1 MTTHERRECLLKV
14 ENLSLS
20 FPGKQVLS
28 DINFCIYNL
37 TRPGVEQGQVVSLIG
52 RSGIGKTQLFR
63 ILAGLKK
70 PDTGQVLINQEQT
83 PVRAGDMGVVPQN
96 YYLFPW
102 RKLRKNLELSAAKN
116 PALKAPD
123 AKAVIAQYAENF
135 GLSEHLDKYP
145 MQLSGGQRQRASII
159 QQLINGSNFLL
170 LDEPFSGLDA
180 ISIKQVTA
188 VLNKVSLSDE
198 LKTLI
203 IVSHDLE
210 NSLALSDTALILRR
224 EEGKEGATI
233 THNIDLV
240 GRNLTWQ
247 PDIKRLPE
255 FQKLIEEV
263 EGLL

>member
-1 MTTHERRECLLKV
+1 MINHERLECLLKV
-14 ENLSLS
+14 DNVNLS
-20 FPGKQVLS
+20 FPGKQVLR
-28 DINFCIYNL
+28 DINFCIYNI
-37 TRPGVEQGQVVSLIG
+37 TRPGVLQGQVVSLIG

-70 PDTGQVLINQEQT
+70 PDTGQVLINKEQHA
-83 PVRAGDMGVVPQN
+83 VHAGDMGVVPQN

-102 RKLRKNLELSAAKN
+102 RKVGKNLALAAAKN
-116 PALKAPD
+116 PNLKDGD
-123 AKAVIAQYAENF
+123 AAKVIAEYAADF
-135 GLSEHLDKYP
+135 GLTEHLDKYP

-210 NSLALSDTALILRR
+210 NALALSDTALILRR

-233 THNIDLV
+233 THNIDLIS
-240 GRNLTWQ
+240 RDLCWHQ
-247 PDIKRLPE
+247 DLKRRPE
-255 FQKLIEEV
+255 FQALIQEV
-263 EGLL
+263 EALL

>member
-1 MTTHERRECLLKV
+1 MISHERHDCLLKV
-14 ENLSLS
+14 ENVSLS
-20 FPGKQVLS
+20 FPGKQVLR
-28 DINFCIYNL
+28 DINFCIYDIK
-37 TRPGVEQGQVVSLIG
+37 RPGVLQGQVVSLIG

-63 ILAGLKK
+63 ILAGFKK
-70 PDTGQVLINQEQT
+70 PDTGQVLIDKEQH
-83 PVRAGDMGVVPQN
+83 PVHAGDMGVVPQN

-102 RKLRKNLELSAAKN
+102 RKVGKNLALAAAKN
-116 PALKAPD
+116 PALKAEH
-123 AKAVIAQYAENF
+123 AAQVIAGYAEDF
-135 GLSEHLDKYP
+135 GLTEHLDKYP

-180 ISIKQVTA
+180 VSIKQVTA

-233 THNIDLV
+233 THNIDLIS
-240 GRNLTWQ
+240 RDLCWRE
-247 PDIKRLPE
+247 DIKRMPD

-263 EGLL
+263 ETLL